1 MRVIKIQRRIR
12 KRNNIS
18 GSEAQR
24 SIRRL
29 GQDFFVKENK
39 IEFALE
45 ALLFGLLVAISAWP
59 IIAVAGAINKMS

>member
-12 KRNNIS
+12 KRSNIS
-18 GSEAQR
+18 GARAPRSE
-24 SIRRL
+24 RRL

-45 ALLFGLLVAISAWP
+45 ALLFGLLLAISAWP
-59 IIAVAGAINKMS
+59 IIAVAGAINNMS